1 MKETETMLEEAV
13 VEGRDNATARRLEL
27 MGQVRD
33 NLNQTVPGAAML
45 ACHLFDADVVDE
57 V

>member
-1 MKETETMLEEAV
+1 VKERKTMLV
-13 VEGRDNATARRLEL
+13 TSSQGRDNATARRLEL